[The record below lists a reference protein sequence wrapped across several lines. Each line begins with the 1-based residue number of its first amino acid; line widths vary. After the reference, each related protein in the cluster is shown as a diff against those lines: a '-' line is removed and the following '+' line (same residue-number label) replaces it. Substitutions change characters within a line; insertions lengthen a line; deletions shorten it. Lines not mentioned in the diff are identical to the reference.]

1 MQAPSV
7 ISLVT
12 IQAPVQSHVRN
23 ALSSPPL
30 RYFQSVTRANTS
42 TSVIFKMSTAW
53 MMQ

>member
-30 RYFQSVTRANTS
+30 RYFQSQEQTPVQVSSSRCPRPG
-42 TSVIFKMSTAW
+42 
-53 MMQ
+53 